1 MSDQQSRQPQP
12 PENQMDE
19 DAIAFAQGLFE
30 LARNGAAGLLVS
42 MLDAGVPVDLRTS
55 KGETLLMLAAGNNH
69 PKTVQLLLEKGADPA
84 ATDANGQTALGHA
97 RAADAR
103 NAIEKLGG

>member
-1 MSDQQSRQPQP
+1 MSDQHAGQPQP

-30 LARNGAAGLLVS
+30 LARNGASGLLVPL
-42 MLDAGVPVDLRTS
+42 LDAGVPVDLRTS

-69 PKTVQLLLEKGADPA
+69 AETVQLLLEKGADTA
-84 ATDANGQTALGHA
+84 ATDADGTTALEHA
-97 RAADAR
+97 RAAGAQD
-103 NAIEKLGG
+103 AIEKLSR